1 MMATL
6 RAFAWFRWRVLA
18 NGLRADRRD
27 TVEQLSRI
35 ASLIAPGIL
44 LVTSIGSVATATA
57 GGWIAGWKSV
67 TDFPSS
73 VWILTIIRVLLLV
86 VSGLMV
92 VAPIIIGV
100 HGGASRQTRVLL
112 LPIPRRLLHIVE
124 VMTALVDPW
133 AIFLLPGL
141 VAYALGLTIGALS
154 QHEPW
159 VRHWAVDGLIAL
171 VAALLV
177 VFVLA
182 SLAALLTFLVNWLVR
197 DRRRGELFIIVFVVC
212 LGAAAII
219 PAFLSR
225 RLGGSFEPG
234 LRRRPAPSFTITPNE
249 WPAWTAALPS
259 ELFAEAVIFGY
270 DIPES
275 QKVWPLAMLAIEGGV
290 FFALSAVVHGALAQ
304 LPEGGRAHR
313 AQPMRGVVAVRLP
326 LMWPGTSAV
335 ALAQVRTALRSVR
348 GRLVVF
354 LPGPLVAMMAAF
366 LGSLPTPEGFDWMMA
381 SRGYTAF
388 AIGVVFSLYASQA
401 FTMNQFAS
409 DRAGLTLEFLA
420 PIRDVDLVRGKT
432 VGCAVLIG
440 IGIAISLICALV
452 IAPGGSPWAWLSI
465 LGGGASTFLLVSPVA
480 AALSIFF
487 PVSADL
493 SKTGSAGNPHSLAM
507 AIGSLAIA
515 AAAVPACLI
524 LAAFPPLTASL
535 AMLVWTAAA
544 FGLALPGLS
553 LAARSLRLRREN
565 LALIAKGRN

>member
-1 MMATL
+1 MIATL

-27 TVEQLSRI
+27 TMEQLSRI
-35 ASLIAPGIL
+35 ASLIAPGL
-44 LVTSIGSVATATA
+44 LIVTCIGSVATATA
-57 GGWIAGWKSV
+57 GGWIAGWRSV

-73 VWILTIIRVLLLV
+73 IWILTIIRLLLLA
-86 VSGLMV
+86 VSGLMAI
-92 VAPIIIGV
+92 APVIIGV
-100 HGGASRQTRVLL
+100 HGGASRQTRILL
-112 LPIPRRLLHIVE
+112 MPIPRRALHIVE
-124 VMTALVDPW
+124 VATSLVDPW

-141 VAYALGLTIGALS
+141 VSYALGLTFGALS
-154 QHEPW
+154 QHEAW
-159 VRHWAVDGLIAL
+159 VRHWAIDGLIAL
-171 VAALLV
+171 FAGFLV

-182 SLAALLTFLVNWLVR
+182 SLAALVTFLVNWLVR
-197 DRRRGELFIIVFVVC
+197 DRRRGELFIIVFVVG
-212 LGAAAII
+212 LGAAAIV

-225 RLGGSFEPG
+225 RLGGSIEPG
-234 LRRRPAPSFTITPNE
+234 LRRHRSAALTITPNE

-259 ELFAEAVIFGY
+259 ELYAEAVIFGY

-290 FFALSAVVHGALAQ
+290 LFALSAVVHGALAQ
-304 LPEGGRAHR
+304 LPEGSRGHR
-313 AQPMRGVVAVRLP
+313 SKTMAGVVAVRLP

-366 LGSLPTPEGFDWMMA
+366 LGSLPTSEGLGWLMA
-381 SRGYTAF
+381 SRGYVAF
-388 AIGVVFSLYASQA
+388 AIGIVFSLYASQA

-440 IGIAISLICALV
+440 IGSAISLVCALL
-452 IAPGGSPWAWLSI
+452 IAPGGSLWLWLAI
-465 LGGGASTFLLVSPVA
+465 ITGGAATFLVVSPIS

-493 SKTGSAGNPHSLAM
+493 SKTGTAGNPHSLAM
-507 AIGSLAIA
+507 AIGSLVIGVA
-515 AAAVPACLI
+515 AAPAALI
-524 LAAFPPLTASL
+524 LAISPPFMACV
-535 AMLVWTAAA
+535 AMLAWAAI
-544 FGLALPGLS
+544 ALGVAVPGLS
-553 LAARSLRLRREN
+553 MAARSLRLRREN